1 MILNVLLA
9 ALKNIIFLRWTTKMS
24 SVCSKISGYLIGAS
38 MLRPFQSVA
47 VFAAALL
54 VFCAVL
60 NGGSVQGESVKAA
73 GVQSKTA
80 YSKQVAALRDSL
92 DLSQSSATLMRVSC
106 KLYRLAVE
114 HGDIPLQIEA
124 MHCYGNSG
132 NADSLSYYIS
142 KAEKLPESNAK
153 KDLIVLLKADRAFL
167 QLGQVPENEKLA
179 NMEKIVVKY
188 SKHQGLNENIY
199 DKAEHLFAICIS
211 VYYSTNGSL
220 YSNYMKQLDSVISI
234 LPPDGRRYLPFLYYI
249 FAGIYYTRADM
260 PKEAVAAD
268 TKNLKLLDDLKE
280 KMKRQGRKYATYD
293 FIYFDCYS
301 RMLSNAKVLSRAQ
314 VESIYSKMKALA
326 AASSHIREEFDTPY
340 SIDKIR
346 YYMAVKKYADA
357 VPMLN
362 AYFNA
367 GKAAIYQEECMDYFL
382 TASKEM
388 GNTKNVLP
396 IALKY
401 IELLKQKSGK
411 DAATKYTELQILY
424 DVNSLQ
430 QKVKDLDNQK
440 KLVDAKF
447 ERRRGEIFG
456 IIAFLL
462 LLFSIYAFIS
472 LRKGRKLT
480 KQLVK
485 AKVEAESAN
494 KMKTMF
500 LQNMSHEIRTPLN
513 AVVGFSQLI
522 AESGNDISKQESLEY
537 KNMIEKNGQ
546 LLLTLVGDVL
556 DIARMESGEMK
567 YDISDVSANFLCNS
581 AYENV
586 KNNVKPGVKMVCTP
600 HETDCVFHTDPQRV
614 EQVLINY
621 LTNACKFTY
630 KGSITIDYSV
640 VDGTSLNF
648 EDKSIKSPII
658 IFSVTDTGIG
668 IPKEKIKMVFKRFE
682 KLNQFA
688 QGTGLGLHICKLIAK
703 GLHGKIWVESVYHKG
718 SRFMFAVPLDY
729 VDKNIV

>member
-1 MILNVLLA
+1 
-9 ALKNIIFLRWTTKMS
+9 MS
-24 SVCSKISGYLIGAS
+24 SDCSKISGNFIGAS
-38 MLRPFQSVA
+38 VLKPFRCVA
-47 VFAAALL
+47 VFTAALL

-60 NGGSVQGESVKAA
+60 NGGNVQGMPANAIDAQGKL
-73 GVQSKTA
+73 A
-80 YSKQVAALRDSL
+80 YSKQVASLRDSI
-92 DLSQSSATLMRVSC
+92 DLSQSAKALMRVSG
-106 KLYRLAVE
+106 KLYRLAVA

-132 NADSLSYYIS
+132 NVDSISYYIS

-153 KDLIVLLKADRAFL
+153 KDLISLLKVDRAFL
-167 QLGQVPENEKLA
+167 NLGQVPESEKLA
-179 NMEKIVVKY
+179 NMEKIVVRY
-188 SKHQGLNENIY
+188 SKHFGKNEDIY
-199 DKAEHLFAICIS
+199 DKVEHLFAICIS

-249 FAGIYYTRADM
+249 FAGIYYTRAGM
-260 PKEAVAAD
+260 PKEAVIAD
-268 TKNLKLLDDLKE
+268 NKNLKLLDELKG
-280 KMKRQGRKYATYD
+280 KMIKQGRKYATYD

-301 RMLSNAKVLSRAQ
+301 RMLSNAKVLSRTQ
-314 VESIYSKMKALA
+314 VENIYSKMKALA

-346 YYMAVKKYADA
+346 YYMAVKKYAEA
-357 VPMLN
+357 LPMLN

-382 TASKEM
+382 TASKET
-388 GNTKNVLP
+388 GSYKDVLP

-447 ERRRGEIFG
+447 EKRRGEIFG
-456 IIAFLL
+456 VIAFLL

-485 AKVEAESAN
+485 AKEEAESAN

-522 AESGNDISKQESLEY
+522 AENGNDITQQESLEY

-556 DIARMESGEMK
+556 DIARMESGELQFN
-567 YDISDVSANFLCNS
+567 ISETSANFLCSS

-586 KNNVKPGVKMVCTP
+586 KSSAKPDVKMIFVP
-600 HETDCVFHTDPQRV
+600 HNTDCVFYTDQQRV

-621 LTNACKFTY
+621 LTNACKFTE
-630 KGSITIDYSV
+630 KGSVSIDYTVTNECPAGCDDRTFAGPAV
-640 VDGTSLNF
+640 VF
-648 EDKSIKSPII
+648 C
-658 IFSVTDTGIG
+658 VADTGIG
-668 IPKEKIKMVFKRFE
+668 IPKEKIQAVFNRFE

-703 GLHGKIWVESVYHKG
+703 GLHGIIWVESEYHKG
-718 SRFMFAVPLDY
+718 SKFMFAVPLEQA
-729 VDKNIV
+729 KNSKADN